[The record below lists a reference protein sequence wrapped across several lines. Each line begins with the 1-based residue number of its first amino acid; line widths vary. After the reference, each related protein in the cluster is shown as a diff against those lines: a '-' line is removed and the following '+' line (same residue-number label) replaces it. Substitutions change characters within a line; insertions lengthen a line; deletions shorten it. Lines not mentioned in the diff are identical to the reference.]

1 MKKGGIHV
9 ACKRWTKGGA
19 SGIRIVERV
28 GQASGGS
35 RRTIQRVVVAS
46 KYIHF
51 CFLILF
57 FSFFLWNWKLSLT
70 IYRSTRSQY
79 LPGYNRVRVSFC
91 RSVIHWKLNAT
102 KSRPKKAYCMHSFEI
117 YALSRDLIKL
127 ISTTTENGYIR
138 IYIYVQYISSTR
150 NLIDFRL
157 ILRKIIIVIIMI
169 IKMIKERRNFK
180 KRKETE

>member
-35 RRTIQRVVVAS
+35 RRTIQRAVVAS

-57 FSFFLWNWKLSLT
+57 FFFLWNWKLSLT

>member
-9 ACKRWTKGGA
+9 ACKRWTRGRA

-127 ISTTTENGYIR
+127 ISTITENGYIR
-138 IYIYVQYISSTR
+138 IYICAVYILDSKFNRFS
-150 NLIDFRL
+150 IDPSENNNSNNNDN
-157 ILRKIIIVIIMI
+157 K
-169 IKMIKERRNFK
+169 ND
-180 KRKETE
+180 KRKKEL

>member
-9 ACKRWTKGGA
+9 ACKRWTKGGGFWYTNCRA
-19 SGIRIVERV
+19 C
-28 GQASGGS
+28 
-35 RRTIQRVVVAS
+35 RTSFRGLS
-46 KYIHF
+46 SNDTTRCC
-51 CFLILF
+51 CFQIYPFLF
-57 FSFFLWNWKLSLT
+57 FNTFFFFFFLWNWKLSLT

-138 IYIYVQYISSTR
+138 IYIYMCSIYLR
-150 NLIDFRL
+150 NLIDFWL

-169 IKMIKERRNFK
+169 IKIMKKEF
-180 KRKETE
+180 

>member
-57 FSFFLWNWKLSLT
+57 FFFLWNWKLSLT

-127 ISTTTENGYIR
+127 ISTITENGYIR